1 MKKLILSVFCF
12 ALTLFGVAQNN
23 FVVSEVLDESGISI
37 QGINDIE
44 EDEKGYLWI
53 FTSNS
58 VYRYDGFKL
67 VSFYNIPDD
76 STSFPFRGVYNADMD
91 DNQNFWISDGF
102 DLSWCKNGLRAPA
115 PKGAISIGLAA
126 EMICQAG
133 YTFFATNQGFAFYD
147 GNQDSTFFIPAKT
160 KIPSAEKFKVLE
172 KKLKPALV
180 AEIDR
185 VAASTSKEI
194 QFKVE
199 TQGLYLIYSLGEYY
213 ADFASLKNQERVVI
227 WEPTETNSFSAGGA
241 LKNKLYLGKVE
252 LKPGIYTVTFQTDES
267 HNFGS
272 WNDSPPTF
280 SDLWGI
286 RIYALNQ
293 TLETELKTVLENLVE
308 QPGVLSATGHAMCAD
323 EKFNIYYLSEKGIDK
338 FSSKGELISQH
349 EMDLHAT
356 FQSAPLGYYSARG
369 MGYEI
374 LAVKENLLII
384 SGPTGFVNWNLTT
397 GNFRFYSAADYPEL
411 RTVRINTIF
420 RDQND
425 NFLVGTS
432 SGIRKLRP
440 ATMNLEYVVPSNVK
454 LQNEVRGIYQDR
466 NKNYYAFN
474 NRNLYKISPS
484 RFNEIE
490 LPLSYTYM
498 SNEQVFY
505 VDSKNNFWFL
515 DTAKQL
521 AVYSDEGNKLIA
533 FDLVSYLNQNK
544 FPTNVDEK
552 RPVRMIFG
560 ISDSLLLI
568 NVVDQYLVS
577 VNPITREILYVFD
590 FSDYL
595 IKGIYKDQFDMV
607 RIFCKSTVFELNHFD
622 EITAVGK
629 MPAAQLQDEDTYF
642 GAEHF
647 RFLYEDRTQKK
658 IYFEW
663 SNALFILETTS
674 QKITRINLKLLN
686 ERELAFNCGNGLVIG
701 SNLYFASV
709 GQLMKLDLK
718 TDSITYFPHCNPLD
732 WYGYKPTVVKQD
744 QAGNILMT
752 TLENGLLIFNP
763 KTEKYTRF
771 SRKDGLIDNK
781 IHNLFADQQNRIWI
795 STPRGISILDLN
807 DTSFQ
812 NYSESDLPGKKP
824 ADYSLWYNGSDQ
836 TEITYFTPTSLV
848 KINSGI
854 ISIDK
859 PQIDVF
865 DLKMNDLDL
874 VSNKEFKYNQNN
886 LSFEFIVL
894 DLTSPKMNKYAYQLE
909 GYDENW
915 IVGDHTLRK
924 VKYMN
929 LPAGE
934 YVLKVKGANASGV
947 WSDELVVA
955 EFVILLP
962 WWQTIWFR
970 ILVLVLILLVA
981 FLIIKWRTKKLKDRQ
996 KQLEEKIDEATF
1008 EIRLQKDEIQVQH
1021 REIKDSIQYAKRI
1034 QEAILPPSK
1043 IVKEWLEDS
1052 FIIYKPKDIV
1062 AGDFYWLD
1070 SVKSTLAADGNRILF
1085 AVGDCTGH
1093 GVPGAMVS
1101 VVCHNALNRCVR
1113 EFNLTTPASIL
1124 DKTRD
1129 LIIDAF
1135 SADQTDVKDGMD
1147 AALVS
1152 LEFKADSSCSV
1163 QYSGAN
1169 NGLYLIK
1176 DGVFVEIKPDK
1187 QPIGRFAKQTPFTN
1201 HQIELKK
1208 GDTIYLFSDGFA
1220 DQFGGPKGKKFK
1232 YEAFREMI
1240 LRFSSMPMS
1249 EQRIHI
1255 ESTYESWRGDF
1266 EQLDDIC
1273 IIGVRV

>member
-1 MKKLILSVFCF
+1 MKKLILSVFCIV
-12 ALTLFGVAQNN
+12 LTLFGVAQNY

-91 DNQNFWISDGF
+91 ENQVFWISDGF
-102 DLSWCKNGLRAPA
+102 DLSWCKNGKRATG
-115 PKGAISIGLAA
+115 PKGTKSIGLAA
-126 EMICQAG
+126 EMICQNG
-133 YTFFATNQGFAFYD
+133 FTFFATNQGFAFYD
-147 GNQDSTFFIPAKT
+147 GNQDSTFFVPAKT
-160 KIPSAEKFKVLE
+160 KIPSPENFKKLE
-172 KKLKPALV
+172 KKLQSNLIADISKMNASDKKEVSFEV
-180 AEIDR
+180 AENGTFL
-185 VAASTSKEI
+185 V
-194 QFKVE
+194 
-199 TQGLYLIYSLGEYY
+199 YSLGEYY
-213 ADFASLKNQERVVI
+213 SDFGSLKDQNELVI
-227 WEPTETNSFSAGGA
+227 WEPSEQSAFAAGGA
-241 LKNKLYLGKVE
+241 SKNKLYLDKVE
-252 LKPGIYTVTFQTDES
+252 LKPGNYTLTFQTDES
-267 HNFGS
+267 HNYGS
-272 WNDSPPTF
+272 WNDLPPTF

-286 RIYALNQ
+286 RIYALN
-293 TLETELKTVLENLVE
+293 ENVEIELQGVLENLIE
-308 QPGVLSATGHAMCAD
+308 QPGVLSETGYAMCTD
-323 EKFNIYYLSEKGIDK
+323 EKGNVYYLSERGIDK
-338 FSSKGELISQH
+338 FNASGQFIAQY
-349 EMDLHAT
+349 EMDLHQQ
-356 FQSAPLGYYSARG
+356 FQSAPVGYYAARG
-369 MGYEI
+369 MGYDI
-374 LAVKENLLII
+374 LAVKENLLVI
-384 SGPTGFVNWNLTT
+384 SGPTGFVNWNLAT
-397 GNFRFYSAADYPEL
+397 GNLRFYSVSEYPEL
-411 RTVRINTIF
+411 RGARINTLF
-420 RDQND
+420 RDQTN
-425 NFLVGTS
+425 NYLVGTS

-440 ATMNLEYVVPSNVK
+440 ATMNLEYVVPGNK
-454 LQNEVRGIYQDR
+454 FLQTEIRGIYQDR

-474 NRNLYKISPS
+474 NRNLYKIAPS

-505 VDSKNNFWFL
+505 VDSKKNIWFL

-521 AVYSDEGNKLIA
+521 AVHNDEGDRLIA
-533 FDLVSYLNQNK
+533 FDIVSYLNQNN
-544 FPTNVDEK
+544 FPANQNEK
-552 RPVRMIFG
+552 RPVKMIFG
-560 ISDSLLLI
+560 VSDSLILV
-568 NVVDQYLVS
+568 NVLDQYLIS
-577 VNPITREILYVFD
+577 VNPLTREILYVFD
-590 FSDYL
+590 FRDYV
-595 IKGIYKDQFDMV
+595 IKGIYKDQFEVV
-607 RIFCKSTVFELNHFD
+607 RVFCTTTFFELNSFD
-622 EITAVGK
+622 EITSVGT
-629 MPAAQLQDEDTYF
+629 MPAAQQADEDHYF

-647 RFLYEDRTQKK
+647 RFLYEDVAQKK

-663 SNALFILETTS
+663 SNSLFILETS
-674 QKITRINLKLLN
+674 SDNVSRINLKLLN
-686 ERELAFNCGNGLVIG
+686 DRELAFNCGDGLAIG
-701 SNLYFASV
+701 NHLYFASV
-709 GQLMKLDLK
+709 GQLMRLDLE
-718 TDSITYFPHCNPLD
+718 TDSLKYFPHCNPLD

-763 KTEKYTRF
+763 TTEKYTRF

-781 IHNLFADQQNRIWI
+781 IHNLFADNQNRIWI
-795 STPRGISILDLN
+795 STPRGISILDLK
-807 DTSFQ
+807 DTTFQ

-824 ADYSLWYNGSDQ
+824 TDYSLWYNGSDRS
-836 TEITYFTPTSLV
+836 EITYFTPTSLV

-854 ISIDK
+854 INTSK
-859 PQIDVF
+859 PLIDVF
-865 DLKMNDLDL
+865 DLKMNEHDFLSDQ
-874 VSNKEFKYNQNN
+874 EFAYDQNN
-886 LSFEFIVL
+886 LTFEFVVL
-894 DLTSPKMNKYAYQLE
+894 DLTSPKMNKYAYQLQ
-909 GYDENW
+909 GYDQDW
-915 IVGDHTLRK
+915 VTGDYTIRK

-934 YVLKVKGANASGV
+934 YVLKVKGTNASGV

-970 ILVLVLILLVA
+970 ILIIVLILVIT

-1070 SVKSTLAADGNRILF
+1070 SVKSSVSVDGNRILF

-1113 EFNLTTPASIL
+1113 EFGLTTPSQIL

-1152 LEFKADSSCSV
+1152 LEFKTDSSCSV

-1176 DGVFVEIKPDK
+1176 DGAFVEIKPDK

-1240 LRFSSMPMS
+1240 MRFSSMSMA